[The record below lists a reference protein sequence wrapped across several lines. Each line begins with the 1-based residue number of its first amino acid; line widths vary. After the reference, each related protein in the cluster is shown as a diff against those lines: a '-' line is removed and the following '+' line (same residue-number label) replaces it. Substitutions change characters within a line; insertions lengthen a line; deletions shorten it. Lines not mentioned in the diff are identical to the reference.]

1 MKQRILDVLS
11 TFVLLSFLGLAA
23 AMLMPRAYAGM
34 IPAEQA
40 SESEMSDRARVK
52 DLLARPEVVREM
64 EKMGIPPEK
73 AAARVDAMTDAEVTQ
88 LAGRLNALPAGGA
101 VSNEQLLLVIIIVL
115 LVVILI

>member
-34 IPAEQA
+34 LPAEPA
-40 SESEMSDRARVK
+40 SESETSDRARVK
-52 DLLARPEVVREM
+52 DMLARPEVVREM

-73 AAARVDAMTDAEVTQ
+73 AAARVDAMTDAEVSQ
-88 LAGRLNALPAGGA
+88 LAGRLGSLPAGGA
-101 VSNEQLLLVIIIVL
+101 LSTQDWLLIIIVLLLVIII
-115 LVVILI
+115 I

>member
-34 IPAEQA
+34 IPTEQTQA
-40 SESEMSDRARVK
+40 DDRATVK
-52 DLLARPEVVREM
+52 DMLARPEVVREM

-73 AAARVDAMTDAEVTQ
+73 AAARVDAMTDEEVRQ

-101 VSNEQLLLVIIIVL
+101 LSTQDWLLVII
-115 LVVILI
+115 VILLIIIIL